1 MLITLCY
8 LYLWARWGPRSAALV
23 RSTVRRLHRSRCSFT
38 FCARQPHPEERVCLR
53 VGGKVFCT
61 GEAQFL
67 DDLNRWSGLLVSPFI
82 HPEKLLPAEHI
93 AFVTESISAHTE
105 NLQKGP
111 DSSKEIVKWSDFCSP
126 LAYKAGEP
134 FKLIAEASVD
144 NFSSLGIAFL
154 EDRLQMENG
163 MVPHRIVS
171 VHLEESALKELA
183 QEAPSVKEES
193 TDMDAVT
200 PAGKSGLGRAEGDKC
215 KLEEEREHEETGGG
229 EHHHL
234 HLSSCQECLQL
245 ESSTI
250 ESVKFASAENI
261 PELPDDCSST
271 GEEKEHERLQK
282 GIKRINLAG
291 KPPNILI
298 YLGSEAAKGRFEQVR
313 AVLREC
319 IDAESYT
326 VYQLHQ
332 EQVLRDPWVENSL
345 LLLIATEEPI
355 PEGIHRQFMKF
366 LSKGGKILGLSSSF
380 TFGGVQLKRKNK
392 LRRVVHELVVSK
404 KDSTE
409 VKLNLLVSGCVFE
422 EGMKGDASR
431 VKVLSRLNNA
441 AEDTVIVHL
450 THGSSGG
457 EAILSQAHLELDSNS
472 MDVQTEEDF
481 NLLKMSNS
489 KRYEVLREIL
499 TCLGLSCEL
508 SEIPELTPIYLLSP
522 DEEIHLAF
530 LKWLEGNV
538 DAEGLRASSKVSL
551 KFVSSCESKVEVTPS
566 LVPVITE
573 MGSFSSEHFSLKT
586 YQQHLQTKKL
596 GKILLFTEVTTTT
609 MNLLDGLM
617 FELPEEMGLI
627 AVAVR
632 QTQGKGRGGN
642 VWLSPVGCALS
653 TLHLSIPLHSNL
665 GQRIPFIQHLVS
677 LAVVEAVRSIP
688 GYEDIELRVKWPND
702 IYYSDLMKIG
712 GVLVNSTLIETTFHI
727 LIGFGFNVNNSNPT
741 ICINDLIAKLNR
753 EEGTELKALSA
764 DCLIA
769 RTVTV
774 LERLI
779 EVFQEKG
786 PNGVLPQYYKYWVH
800 SGKQVRLRSED
811 GPLAWIVGVDDCGYL
826 QVHQEGK
833 GVESVH
839 PDGNSFDMLRNLI
852 VPKH

>member
-1 MLITLCY
+1 MSPEGHS
-8 LYLWARWGPRSAALV
+8 ARGKCPPRV
-23 RSTVRRLHRSRCSFT
+23 TVPEAQGFFLHRLILLSHF
-38 FCARQPHPEERVCLR
+38 F
-53 VGGKVFCT
+53 
-61 GEAQFL
+61 QFL
-67 DDLNRWSGLLVSPFI
+67 DDLNRWRGLLVSPSPP
-82 HPEKLLPAEHI
+82 PEELLPAEHI
-93 AFVTESISAHTE
+93 AFVTESTAAHTE
-105 NLQKGP
+105 ELHRAP
-111 DSSKEIVKWSDFCSP
+111 DSAREIVKWSDFCSP
-126 LAYKAGEP
+126 LAYKPGEP
-134 FKLIAEASVD
+134 FQLIAEASVD

-154 EDRLQMENG
+154 EDRLQMEDG

-183 QEAPSVKEES
+183 KEAPAGERSAG
-193 TDMDAVT
+193 MDAVT
-200 PAGKSGLGRAEGDKC
+200 PAGKSGLERAEEDKS
-215 KLEEEREHEETGGG
+215 KLGEGREHDGTGGG

-234 HLSSCQECLQL
+234 HLSSCHECLQL
-245 ESSTI
+245 ENSTI

-261 PELPDDCSST
+261 PELPEDCSSSR
-271 GEEKEHERLQK
+271 EEKEEENLQK
-282 GIKRINLAG
+282 GVQRINLAG

-298 YLGSEAAKGRFEQVR
+298 YLGSEAAQGRLEQVKS
-313 AVLREC
+313 VLREC

-326 VYQLHQ
+326 LYQLHQ
-332 EQVLRDPWVENSL
+332 EGVLREPWVENSL
-345 LLLIATEEPI
+345 LLLIATQEPI
-355 PEGIHRQFMKF
+355 PESIHRQFMKF
-366 LSKGGKILGLSSSF
+366 LSRGGKILGLSSSF
-380 TFGGVQLKRKNK
+380 TFGGVQLKPRNK
-392 LRRVVHELVVSK
+392 LRRVVHELVVWK
-404 KDSTE
+404 KDSSE

-422 EGMKGDASR
+422 EGLKGDGSR

-441 AEDTVIVHL
+441 AKDAVMVHL

-457 EAILSQAHLELDSNS
+457 EAILAQAHLELDSNS
-472 MDVQTEEDF
+472 MEVQTEEDF

-489 KRYEVLREIL
+489 RRYEVLREVL
-499 TCLGLSCEL
+499 TCLGLSCEQRAV
-508 SEIPELTPIYLLSP
+508 PELTPILLLSP

-551 KFVSSCESKVEVTPS
+551 KFVSSWESKVEVTPS

-573 MGSFSSEHFSLKT
+573 TGSFSSEHFSLQT

-642 VWLSPVGCALS
+642 VWLSPKGCALS
-653 TLHLSIPLHSNL
+653 TLHISIPLHSNL
-665 GQRIPFIQHLVS
+665 GQRIPFIQHLAS

-712 GVLVNSTLIETTFHI
+712 GVLVNSTLLETTFHI

-741 ICINDLIAKLNR
+741 ICINDLIAKFNR
-753 EEGTELKALSA
+753 DEGTELEPLSA

-800 SGKQVRLRSED
+800 SGQRVRLRGED
-811 GPLAWIVGVDDCGYL
+811 GPVAWIVGVDDCGYL
-826 QVHQEGK
+826 QVHQEGQ

>member
-67 DDLNRWSGLLVSPFI
+67 DDLNRWSVLLISPFI

-93 AFVTESISAHTE
+93 AFVTESISAQTE

-126 LAYKAGEP
+126 LAYKPGEP

-183 QEAPSVKEES
+183 QEAPSVKEKS

-200 PAGKSGLGRAEGDKC
+200 PAGKSALGRAEGDKSE
-215 KLEEEREHEETGGG
+215 LEEEREHEETGAGD
-229 EHHHL
+229 HQSL
-234 HLSSCQECLQL
+234 HVFSCHECQQL
-245 ESSTI
+245 EDITI
-250 ESVKFASAENI
+250 ESVKSASAENI
-261 PELPDDCSST
+261 PELPEDCSSSR
-271 GEEKEHERLQK
+271 EEKEHECLQK

-298 YLGSEAAKGRFEQVR
+298 YLGSEAAEGRFEQVR
-313 AVLREC
+313 AVLGGC

-332 EQVLRDPWVENSL
+332 EQVLRDPWADNSL

-355 PEGIHRQFMKF
+355 PEDIHRQFMTF
-366 LSKGGKILGLSSSF
+366 LAKGGKILAFSSSF
-380 TFGGVQLKRKNK
+380 TFGGVQIKHKNK

-409 VKLNLLVSGCVFE
+409 VKLSLLVSGCVFE
-422 EGMKGDASR
+422 EGMKGDGSR

-441 AEDTVIVHL
+441 AKDTVMVHL

-457 EAILSQAHLELDSNS
+457 EAILSQAHLELDINS

-508 SEIPELTPIYLLSP
+508 SAIPELTPIYLLSP

-551 KFVSSCESKVEVTPS
+551 KFVSSPESKVEVTPS

-573 MGSFSSEHFSLKT
+573 MGRFSSEHFSLQT

-596 GKILLFTEVTTTT
+596 GKILLFTEVTMTT

-617 FELPEEMGLI
+617 FDLPEEMGLI

-642 VWLSPVGCALS
+642 VWLSPVGCALC
-653 TLHLSIPLHSNL
+653 TLHISIPLHSNL

-741 ICINDLIAKLNR
+741 ICINDLIAKFNR
-753 EEGTELKALSA
+753 EEGMELQPLSA

-786 PNGVLPQYYKYWVH
+786 PNGILPQYYKYWVH
-800 SGKQVRLRSED
+800 SGKQVRLRGEE
-811 GPLAWIVGVDDCGYL
+811 GPLAWIVGIDDYGYL
-826 QVHQEGK
+826 QVHEEGR

>member
-1 MLITLCY
+1 APAMLITLCY

-38 FCARQPHPEERVCLR
+38 FCARQPQPEERVCVR

-67 DDLNRWSGLLVSPFI
+67 DDLNRWSVLLVSPFI
-82 HPEKLLPAEHI
+82 HPEKLLAAEHI
-93 AFVTESISAHTE
+93 AFVTESISAQAE
-105 NLQKGP
+105 NVQGGP

-126 LAYKAGEP
+126 LAYKPGEP

-154 EDRLQMENG
+154 EDRLQMDNG

-171 VHLEESALKELA
+171 VHLEESALKELTK
-183 QEAPSVKEES
+183 EKEVKEKS
-193 TDMDAVT
+193 ADMDAVT
-200 PAGKSGLGRAEGDKC
+200 PAGKSGSGRGEEEKC
-215 KLEEEREHEETGGG
+215 KKKEEEEEREQEETGAG

-234 HLSSCQECLQL
+234 HLSSCHECLQL

-261 PELPDDCSST
+261 AQLPDDCSSRR
-271 GEEKEHERLQK
+271 EEKEDECLEK
-282 GIKRINLAG
+282 GVKRINLTG

-298 YLGSEAAKGRFEQVR
+298 YLGSEAAKARFEQVK

-319 IDAESYT
+319 VDAESYT
-326 VYQLHQ
+326 MYLLQQ
-332 EQVLRDPWVENSL
+332 EQLLRDPWLENCL
-345 LLLIATEEPI
+345 LLVIATEEPI
-355 PEGIHRQFMKF
+355 PEGSHKQFMTF
-366 LSKGGKILGLSSSF
+366 LSKGGKILGFSSSF
-380 TFGGVQLKRKNK
+380 TFGGVQIKQKNK
-392 LRRVVHELVVSK
+392 LRKAVRELVVSK

-409 VKLNLLVSGCVFE
+409 VKLSLLVSGCVFE
-422 EGMKGDASR
+422 EGMKGDSSR

-441 AEDTVIVHL
+441 DKDTVIVHL
-450 THGSSGG
+450 AHGSSGG
-457 EAILSQAHLELDSNS
+457 EAILCQAHLELDSNS

-489 KRYEVLREIL
+489 KRYEILKDFL

-508 SEIPELTPIYLLSP
+508 SEIPALTPIYLLSP
-522 DEEIHLAF
+522 DEKYF
-530 LKWLEGNV
+530 LINVKLTDEYFNCEKMSSSLVTNLLGWDGKFNSYFEKEGSIFSLGNV
-538 DAEGLRASSKVSL
+538 HLKSVIGRKTPQFYGLRMKENRIKL
-551 KFVSSCESKVEVTPS
+551 DFRKEFVAADKHVGF
-566 LVPVITE
+566 LV
-573 MGSFSSEHFSLKT
+573 FSLI
-586 YQQHLQTKKL
+586 
-596 GKILLFTEVTTTT
+596 GR
-609 MNLLDGLM
+609 LM

-627 AVAVR
+627 AVAAR

-642 VWLSPVGCALS
+642 VWLSPLGCALC
-653 TLHLSIPLHSNL
+653 TLHISIPLHSNL

-688 GYEDIELRVKWPND
+688 GYEVWIIVWNSELNAACAGNKEFV
-702 IYYSDLMKIG
+702 S
-712 GVLVNSTLIETTFHI
+712 LVVSFSLSSP
-727 LIGFGFNVNNSNPT
+727 GFGFNVNNSNPT
-741 ICINDLIAKLNR
+741 ICINDLIAKFNR
-753 EEGTELKALSA
+753 EEGTELKPLSV

-779 EVFQEKG
+779 EIFQEKG

-800 SGKQVRLRSED
+800 
-811 GPLAWIVGVDDCGYL
+811 
-826 QVHQEGK
+826 
-833 GVESVH
+833 
-839 PDGNSFDMLRNLI
+839 
-852 VPKH
+852 

>member
-1 MLITLCY
+1 APAMLITLCY

-38 FCARQPHPEERVCLR
+38 FCARQPRPGERVCLR
-53 VGGKVFCT
+53 IGGKVFCT

-67 DDLNRWSGLLVSPFI
+67 DDLNRWSVLLISPFI
-82 HPEKLLPAEHI
+82 HPERLLPAEHI
-93 AFVTESISAHTE
+93 AFVTESIPAQTE

-111 DSSKEIVKWSDFCSP
+111 DPPKEIVKWSDFCSP
-126 LAYKAGEP
+126 LAYKPGEP

-183 QEAPSVKEES
+183 QEAPSVSEKS

-200 PAGKSGLGRAEGDKC
+200 PAGKSGLGRGEEEKSQ
-215 KLEEEREHEETGGG
+215 LEEEKEHEETG

-234 HLSSCQECLQL
+234 HLSSCHECLQL

-261 PELPDDCSST
+261 PELPNDCSSRT
-271 GEEKEHERLQK
+271 EEEEEDECLEK
-282 GIKRINLAG
+282 GMKRINLAG

-298 YLGSEAAKGRFEQVR
+298 YLGSEAAKERFEQVK

-319 IDAESYT
+319 IGAESYT
-326 VYQLHQ
+326 IYQLHQ
-332 EQVLRDPWVENSL
+332 EQVLRDPWADNSL
-345 LLLIATEEPI
+345 LLLIASEEPI
-355 PEGIHRQFMKF
+355 PEQSHRQFMKF
-366 LSKGGKILGLSSSF
+366 LSKGGKILALASSF
-380 TFGGVQLKRKNK
+380 TFGGVQIKHRNK
-392 LRRVVHELVVSK
+392 LRKAVHELVVSR

-422 EGMKGDASR
+422 EGVKGDPSR

-441 AEDTVIVHL
+441 DKDTVMVHV

-538 DAEGLRASSKVSL
+538 DAEGVRASSKVSL
-551 KFVSSCESKVEVTPS
+551 KFVPSCESQVEVAPS

-573 MGSFSSEHFSLKT
+573 MGSFSSEHFSLET

-609 MNLLDGLM
+609 MNLLDG
-617 FELPEEMGLI
+617 
-627 AVAVR
+627 
-632 QTQGKGRGGN
+632 
-642 VWLSPVGCALS
+642 
-653 TLHLSIPLHSNL
+653 
-665 GQRIPFIQHLVS
+665 
-677 LAVVEAVRSIP
+677 
-688 GYEDIELRVKWPND
+688 
-702 IYYSDLMKIG
+702 
-712 GVLVNSTLIETTFHI
+712 
-727 LIGFGFNVNNSNPT
+727 
-741 ICINDLIAKLNR
+741 
-753 EEGTELKALSA
+753 
-764 DCLIA
+764 
-769 RTVTV
+769 
-774 LERLI
+774 
-779 EVFQEKG
+779 
-786 PNGVLPQYYKYWVH
+786 
-800 SGKQVRLRSED
+800 
-811 GPLAWIVGVDDCGYL
+811 
-826 QVHQEGK
+826 
-833 GVESVH
+833 
-839 PDGNSFDMLRNLI
+839 
-852 VPKH
+852 